1 MHTCLEMTSA
11 ARPRSVANLI
21 IAELGAQ
28 IVKTYYCPED
38 SESVTAAC
46 PVPIIMARGQKLSS
60 FDALTMDSRAM
71 LAGAFGAGMERNIF
85 QRSAPVAM
93 LSAVR
98 AIAHEDLPPS
108 PHTKFTRTLVAA
120 QSTSR

>member
-1 MHTCLEMTSA
+1 MTSA

-28 IVKTYYCPED
+28 IVKTYYYPED
-38 SESVTAAC
+38 FESVTAAC
-46 PVPIIMARGQKLSS
+46 PVPIIMAGGQKLSS
-60 FDALTMDSRAM
+60 FDALAMDSRAM
-71 LAGAFGAGMERNIF
+71 LASAFGAGMERNIF

-93 LSAVR
+93 LRAVR
-98 AIAHEDLPPS
+98 AVVHEDLLPS
-108 PHTKFTRTLVAA
+108 PHTKCTRTLVAA

>member
-1 MHTCLEMTSA
+1 
-11 ARPRSVANLI
+11 
-21 IAELGAQ
+21 
-28 IVKTYYCPED
+28 
-38 SESVTAAC
+38 
-46 PVPIIMARGQKLSS
+46 
-60 FDALTMDSRAM
+60 M